1 MLKNSDKSKN
11 VYSGYVLAFDEAG
24 SWSFD
29 DFVSND
35 VISGVGNSSL
45 VHTNNRKNNFLVLGE
60 GPNDDINGCVSAAKE
75 KFSINFS
82 KKRENFA

>member
-1 MLKNSDKSKN
+1 MLQNSDKSKY
-11 VYSGYVLAFDEAG
+11 VYSGYVLDFDEAG

-45 VHTNNRKNNFLVLGE
+45 VHTNNLKNKFLVLGE
-60 GPNDDINGCVSAAKE
+60 GPNDPSQHFNVGSTLFQLCGLTLI
-75 KFSINFS
+75 
-82 KKRENFA
+82 